1 MENINKKTNSEV
13 LDQILQLKKSFA
25 GRVLIAAHHYQQE
38 SIVNIADVVGD
49 SYRLAVIASQ
59 SDAEVILMCG
69 VRFMAESAAIL
80 ARPDQKVLL
89 PDFSAGCPMAD
100 MTTRASAEKALASI
114 KALTGEDAVPL
125 TYMNSW
131 ADLKAFTGSKGGSIC
146 TSGNA
151 KKIMSH
157 YLSGGRK
164 ILFMPDKNLGIN
176 TARSLGL
183 TENDMCLVSQDGLVP
198 ADCKNARIFLWDG
211 YCPVHLEFT
220 SDQVFALRAKYPDIT
235 LMVHP
240 ECVEEV
246 VGLSNSAASTEG
258 MANEIARS
266 PSGSVLGVGTEY
278 RFIERMIRENPDKII
293 VPLEKFYCS
302 DMDRITP
309 ENILTVLKAY
319 KEGCADSYCV
329 SVKEQDQNDA
339 RKALSA
345 MIAITEG
352 V

>member
-38 SIVNIADVVGD
+38 SIVSIADVVGD

-114 KALTGEDAVPL
+114 KALTGEEAVPL

-157 YLSGGRK
+157 YLSAGRK
-164 ILFMPDKNLGIN
+164 FYL
-176 TARSLGL
+176 
-183 TENDMCLVSQDGLVP
+183 C
-198 ADCKNARIFLWDG
+198 RIKFG
-211 YCPVHLEFT
+211 H
-220 SDQVFALRAKYPDIT
+220 Q
-235 LMVHP
+235 H
-240 ECVEEV
+240 
-246 VGLSNSAASTEG
+246 G
-258 MANEIARS
+258 
-266 PSGSVLGVGTEY
+266 
-278 RFIERMIRENPDKII
+278 
-293 VPLEKFYCS
+293 PLAWTY
-302 DMDRITP
+302 
-309 ENILTVLKAY
+309 
-319 KEGCADSYCV
+319 
-329 SVKEQDQNDA
+329 
-339 RKALSA
+339 
-345 MIAITEG
+345 
-352 V
+352 